1 LKNIFV
7 FGYYGFDNAGDEII
21 IKEIVDSFKKPGI
34 EFFVLTYN
42 YKRTRE
48 RLGENP
54 VSRSKY
60 IDIIKSIRK
69 SDLVIG
75 GGGSLIQDVT
85 SSKSLY
91 YYLGLIALSKIFG
104 KKVLFL
110 FSGFGPVSGS
120 FNRILTKFILN
131 HVDYI
136 VLRDKMSE
144 KFLRDLNIKIPFKT
158 AADAAFLAKDI
169 NLECENFKKTN
180 EKTVG
185 ISLRKWYDDELV
197 LKEIKKIVYYLIKKD
212 YKVKLIPMKFPDDYE
227 FIKKLDI
234 LDMEEVSI
242 VDTYLDFDS
251 LCGVIKN
258 CRFLIGMRLHSLI
271 LSALVEKPMIGIS
284 YDPKIDGFLTSV
296 KQINHG
302 PVESIDFE
310 KMKRDIELL
319 EENYQ
324 DYKGKLVQS
333 TIEMK
338 KMNSELVD
346 EIINR
351 FIN

>member
-42 YKRTRE
+42 FKRTKE
-48 RLGENP
+48 RSGENP
-54 VSRSKY
+54 VSRDKY
-60 IDIIKSIRK
+60 LDIIKSIKK

-110 FSGFGPVSGS
+110 FSGFGPVTGS
-120 FNRILTKFILN
+120 FNKKLTKFILN
-131 HVDYI
+131 KVDYI
-136 VLRDKMSE
+136 VLRDKMSAE
-144 KFLRDLNIKIPFKT
+144 FLKDLDIKVPYIT
-158 AADAAFLAKDI
+158 AADAAFLAKNIYAKQKVSEIDNGKI
-169 NLECENFKKTN
+169 
-180 EKTVG
+180 VG
-185 ISLRKWYDDELV
+185 ISLRRWYADKLV
-197 LKEIKKIVYYLIKKD
+197 IKEMKKTIDFLLEKG

-227 FIKKLDI
+227 FIKKLDV
-234 LDMEEVSI
+234 LDKEEVSI
-242 VDTYLDFDS
+242 VDNYLDFDS
-251 LCGVIKN
+251 LCGEFEE

-271 LSALVEKPMIGIS
+271 LSALVNKPMVGIS
-284 YDPKIDGFLTSV
+284 YDPKIDGFLNSV
-296 KQINHG
+296 NQINHG
-302 PVESIDFE
+302 PVESISFE
-310 KMKRDIELL
+310 KMKKDIELL
-319 EENYQ
+319 EENYE
-324 DYKGKLVQS
+324 DYKKKLVQS
-333 TIEMK
+333 TREMK
-338 KMNSELVD
+338 SINSKVVED
-346 EIINR
+346 IKNR

>member
-42 YKRTRE
+42 FKRTKE

-54 VSRSKY
+54 VSRDKY
-60 IDIIKSIRK
+60 LDIIKSIKK

-110 FSGFGPVSGS
+110 FSGFGPVTGS
-120 FNRILTKFILN
+120 FNKSLTKFILN
-131 HVDYI
+131 KVDYI
-136 VLRDKMSE
+136 VLRDEMSE
-144 KFLRDLNIKIPFKT
+144 KFLEDLGIKVPYIT
-158 AADAAFLAKDI
+158 AGDAAFLANDI
-169 NLECENFKKTN
+169 GSKQRVSENNN
-180 EKTVG
+180 EKIVG
-185 ISLRKWYDDELV
+185 ISLRRWCADDLV
-197 LKEIKKIVYYLIKKD
+197 INEMKKTIDFLLEKGYR
-212 YKVKLIPMKFPDDYE
+212 VKLIPMKFPDDYE

-234 LDMEEVSI
+234 LDKKEVSI
-242 VDTYLDFDS
+242 VDNYLEFDS
-251 LCGVIKN
+251 LCGEIEE

-271 LSALVEKPMIGIS
+271 LSALVNKPMVGIS
-284 YDPKIDGFLTSV
+284 YDPKIDGFLNSV
-296 KQINHG
+296 NQINHG
-302 PVESIDFE
+302 PVESISFQ
-310 KMKRDIELL
+310 KMKKDIELL
-319 EENYQ
+319 EENYEE
-324 DYKGKLVQS
+324 YKKKLVQS
-333 TIEMK
+333 TREMK
-338 KMNSELVD
+338 KINSEVVED
-346 EIINR
+346 IKNR